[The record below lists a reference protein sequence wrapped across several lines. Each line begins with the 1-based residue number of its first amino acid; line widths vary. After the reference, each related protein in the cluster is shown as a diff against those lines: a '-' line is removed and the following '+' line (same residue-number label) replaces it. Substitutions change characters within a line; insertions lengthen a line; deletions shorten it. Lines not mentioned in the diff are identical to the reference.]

1 MRQFVESL
9 GRLYAT
15 RKIGEELIRNLFAD
29 NKINQEEMEYILSCE

>member
-15 RKIGEELIRNLFAD
+15 RKISEELIRTLFAD
-29 NKINQEEMEYILSCE
+29 NKINQEEMEYIFNCE